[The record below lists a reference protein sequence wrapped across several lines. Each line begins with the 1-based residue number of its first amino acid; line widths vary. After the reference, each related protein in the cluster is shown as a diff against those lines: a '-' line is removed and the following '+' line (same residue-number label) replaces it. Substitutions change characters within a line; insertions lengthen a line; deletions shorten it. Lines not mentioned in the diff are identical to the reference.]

1 MGLSIKWNK
10 LVHKYSNCSKYYGYV
25 THEGWKTTISWSA
38 LVVNH
43 SEVDKAPSWVQLQ
56 ATFRKW
62 TDVNNVAST
71 WFGSQTPNFRHRLDL
86 TLWRGMKDNGDGP
99 NNTEYTSE
107 YAEHV
112 QLLPQHYMC
121 KKSAAVH
128 KNSKVM
134 MKSVRIL

>member
-62 TDVNNVAST
+62 TDVNNVIASKDYESLDKSRLVT
-71 WFGSQTPNFRHRLDL
+71 RLVYLSQFWCRQPGATRLVEVVGRQVD
-86 TLWRGMKDNGDGP
+86 
-99 NNTEYTSE
+99 
-107 YAEHV
+107 
-112 QLLPQHYMC
+112 
-121 KKSAAVH
+121 
-128 KNSKVM
+128 
-134 MKSVRIL
+134 